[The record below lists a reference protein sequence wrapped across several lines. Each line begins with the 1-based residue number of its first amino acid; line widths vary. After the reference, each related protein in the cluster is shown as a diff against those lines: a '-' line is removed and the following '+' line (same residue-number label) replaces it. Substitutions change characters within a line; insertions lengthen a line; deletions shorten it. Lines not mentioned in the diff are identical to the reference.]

1 MNRPPRHA
9 RLPFALTVLVLGLS
23 PACAETADR
32 APASEVVYREQFSDF
47 GNPSQYL
54 RIARAAEAWEILE
67 ENGERFLR
75 VYFEPTQSERTGLVV
90 WDLAPLQF
98 DSLVIEI
105 RPVGTL
111 ASRVFVRANL
121 FDRDGTTYT
130 FHPYHGNRARSE
142 TAPLTEDQWNR
153 YALAIPEDLARI
165 FARGAEVAPF
175 LHGQGEKVEAWES
188 VDFENRGYRTLHFN
202 LNFPVGSPALDER
215 IALDFKGLTLIR

>member
-1 MNRPPRHA
+1 MNRMPRCT
-9 RLPFALTVLVLGLS
+9 RLPFALTFLVLGLS
-23 PACAETADR
+23 PACAETADS
-32 APASEVVYREQFSDF
+32 APASEVVYQEQLSDL

-54 RIARAAEAWEILE
+54 RIARAAERWEILE

-105 RPVGTL
+105 RPVGAS

-121 FDRDGTTYT
+121 FDREGTTYS
-130 FHPYHGNRARSE
+130 FHPFCGNRARSKA
-142 TAPLTEDQWNR
+142 APLVEGQWNR
-153 YALAIPEDLARI
+153 YALAIPRDLDRI
-165 FARGAEVAPF
+165 LARGAEVAPF
-175 LHGQGEKVEAWES
+175 LHGQGETVEAWES

-202 LNFPVGSPALDER
+202 LNFPAGSPALAER
-215 IALDFKGLTLIR
+215 VAIDFKGLTLSR